1 MPYKLVEI
9 GKKFAVKTTSG
20 PNKGHLHGVTTKPKA
35 QAQMRLLE
43 SLIKKGKMK

>member
-20 PNKGHLHGVTTKPKA
+20 PNKGHLHGLTTKPKA

-43 SLIKKGKMK
+43 SLIKRGGK

>member
-20 PNKGHLHGVTTKPKA
+20 PNKGRLHGLTTKPKA

-43 SLIKKGKMK
+43 SLIKRGGK

>member
-20 PNKGHLHGVTTKPKA
+20 PNKGHLHGLTTKPKA

-43 SLIKKGKMK
+43 SLIRRGGK

>member
-43 SLIKKGKMK
+43 SLIKRGGK